1 VGNENGRAGE
11 TNWNTITPDTLFAG
25 QSDINGLLN
34 AGSEN
39 GTHWIPAET
48 DVSIRPGWFYHA
60 KEDSLVKTPE
70 QLVEIYLTS
79 VGRGSTLLL
88 NVPPDKRGLFHEQDV
103 KALRGFRTL
112 LDHEFKTNFALNSG
126 VEASSYRG
134 NSKKYSPENLTDGNK
149 ETYWTTDDSVTTAS
163 LVMHLEKPQ
172 SVKYILLKE
181 YIQLGQRIKSFHIEI
196 EREGV
201 WKKVAEAT
209 TIGYKRILKIEPVL
223 TNKIRI
229 SITSTKACPIISDV
243 EIY

>member
-1 VGNENGRAGE
+1 
-11 TNWNTITPDTLFAG
+11 
-25 QSDINGLLN
+25 
-34 AGSEN
+34 
-39 GTHWIPAET
+39 
-48 DVSIRPGWFYHA
+48 
-60 KEDSLVKTPE
+60 
-70 QLVEIYLTS
+70 
-79 VGRGSTLLL
+79 
-88 NVPPDKRGLFHEQDV
+88 
-103 KALRGFRTL
+103 
-112 LDHEFKTNFALNSG
+112 
-126 VEASSYRG
+126 
-134 NSKKYSPENLTDGNK
+134 
-149 ETYWTTDDSVTTAS
+149 
-163 LVMHLEKPQ
+163 MHLEKPQ